1 MKRDERRKASGRKS
15 DTRERRPYKG
25 DTRRAERR
33 NQPRERRE
41 SINNKYEDTSAYDD
55 GLQLEGRNPVLEALN
70 HDKPIDKL
78 FVKKGEI
85 EGTLKVIVAKAREKG
100 ILVQEVDREKM
111 AAMSRSNN
119 NQGVIAF
126 CPAHE
131 YCDVADILKIAKN
144 KGEDPFIVICDE
156 ITDPHN
162 LGAIIRTADA
172 CGAHGVIIPKRRA
185 VGLSAIV
192 SKTSAGAVEFVPVAR
207 VTNLARTV
215 EELKKENIWIACADM
230 GGREYFKADLT
241 GGIALVVGNEG
252 SGVSELLKKKCD
264 LTVGIPMY
272 GKISSLN
279 ASVSAG
285 LIMYEVVRQRKF
297 K

>member
-1 MKRDERRKASGRKS
+1 MKRQDNRRSKIK
-15 DTRERRPYKG
+15 
-25 DTRRAERR
+25 AERR
-33 NQPRERRE
+33 DSRPRDIRAG
-41 SINNKYEDTSAYDD
+41 KYEDNSAYEE

-78 FVKKGEI
+78 IVKKGAV

-100 ILVQEVDREKM
+100 IVVQEVDKERM
-111 AAMSRSNN
+111 ALLSRSNN

-131 YCDVADILKIAKN
+131 YCELSDIIENARS
-144 KGEDPFIVICDE
+144 KGEEPFIILCDE

-172 CGAHGVIIPKRRA
+172 VGAHGVVIPKRRA
-185 VGLSAIV
+185 VGLTAVV
-192 SKTSAGAVEFVPVAR
+192 SKTSAGAIEFVPVAR
-207 VTNLARTV
+207 VTNMARAID
-215 EELKKENIWIACADM
+215 ELKKENIWVACADM
-230 GGREYFKADLT
+230 KGRNYFNADLK
-241 GGIALVVGNEG
+241 GAIALVIGSEG
-252 SGVSELLKKKCD
+252 TGVSELVKKKCD
-264 LTVGIPMY
+264 FTVGIPMF
-272 GKISSLN
+272 GSIGSLN

-297 K
+297 SREK